1 MDVSLIPVSMSDET
15 FEKTFREL
23 WRWVSENPKLYND
36 PRETWKLKRGFPLF
50 KEMGKYELR
59 GIFSFQVE
67 EMLKSSCPACS
78 LATYKTAWDTILT
91 NCDYCPVFK
100 ERTCTLEG
108 ALYYKWGRAKTLEEQ
123 SAIALQISKL
133 PWEKVIRE
141 TPEKK
146 EVPEYYD

>member
-1 MDVSLIPVSMSDET
+1 MDVSLIPVSMSDKT

-36 PRETWKLKRGFPLF
+36 PRETWKLKGGFPLF
-50 KEMGKYELR
+50 KEMEKYESR

-67 EMLKSSCPACS
+67 GMLKSSCPACS
-78 LATYKTAWDTILT
+78 LATYKTTWDTILT

-100 ERTCTLEG
+100 ERTCTSEG
-108 ALYYKWGRAKTLEEQ
+108 SLYYKWGRAKTLEEQ
-123 SAIALQISKL
+123 SAIALQISEL
-133 PWEKVIRE
+133 PWKKVTRE